1 MSELDKRALY
11 GHDLYTGEETAVPR
25 DVLDETGAVAVQM
38 CKKCGGEGAELSQ
51 PCVYFEQGN
60 VVSDIGYG
68 TGVVYGVG
76 AGVEVHF
83 DRGVTVNYTLN
94 GQRREGLQRSLYHG
108 RWEEVFGSV
117 RDHARRK
124 RVEVWVNLHVLGSW
138 LSYDSEDAA
147 EQAAADRPKEFV
159 AVAVPVEMEKKCARC
174 S

>member
-1 MSELDKRALY
+1 M
-11 GHDLYTGEETAVPR
+11 
-25 DVLDETGAVAVQM
+25 
-38 CKKCGGEGAELSQ
+38 
-51 PCVYFEQGN
+51 
-60 VVSDIGYG
+60 
-68 TGVVYGVG
+68 
-76 AGVEVHF
+76 
-83 DRGVTVNYTLN
+83 
-94 GQRREGLQRSLYHG
+94 
-108 RWEEVFGSV
+108 FGSV